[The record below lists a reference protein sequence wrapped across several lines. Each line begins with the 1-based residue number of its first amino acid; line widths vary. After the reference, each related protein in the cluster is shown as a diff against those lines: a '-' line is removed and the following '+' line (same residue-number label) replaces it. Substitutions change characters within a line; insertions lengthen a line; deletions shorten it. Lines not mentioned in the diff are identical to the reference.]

1 MNTKTY
7 IRNIL
12 AAIAVSAFAVGSAQA
27 NLLVSSGSWSRLYSP
42 TGTMLMSYTET
53 DANYQGNA
61 FDSAGNVYFADFG
74 FGIRKYNGATGA
86 FISNVTDNTF
96 FGAAWPLYG
105 LSSKGTAT
113 PAGDLIA
120 SYTLGANAH
129 FAFLDTSLTNSATL
143 SPAYGPTYEGINWS
157 QAAGVMYA
165 TTPNAGG
172 LMQVFDGAGTFLGI
186 NVAVG
191 TAPKGVVRDDS
202 NGMHYVADFGG
213 SVWRWDG
220 VNPASTFITGL
231 GADSAY
237 GVTAVG
243 NGDIWV
249 SNYTSG
255 DLSRYNSLGAL
266 QSSFNVGA
274 NPSFITYTAVPEPS
288 TIGLFMISGL
298 AVLTLI
304 RRRCRA

>member
-1 MNTKTY
+1 MKNST
-7 IRNIL
+7 RNIL
-12 AAIAVSAFAVGSAQA
+12 AAIAVSAIMVSTAQA
-27 NLLVSSGSWSRLYSP
+27 NLLVSSGSWARLYSQ
-42 TGTMLMSYTET
+42 TGTMLMSFTET

-61 FDSAGNVYFADFG
+61 VDLAGNAYFADFS
-74 FGIRKYNGATGA
+74 FGIRKYNGTTGA

-96 FGAAWPLYG
+96 FGAAWPVYG
-105 LSSKGTAT
+105 ISSKGTGT

-129 FAFLDTSLTNSATL
+129 FAFLDTSATNITTL

-157 QAAGVMYA
+157 QAAQLLYA
-165 TTPNAGG
+165 TTPNGGG
-172 LMQVFDGAGTFLGI
+172 LMQVFNGAGGFLGQ
-186 NVAVG
+186 VAVG

-231 GADSAY
+231 GANSAY

-255 DLSRYNSLGAL
+255 DLSRYNSSGAF

-274 NPSFITYTAVPEPS
+274 GNPTYITFTAIPEPS
-288 TIGLFMISGL
+288 TVGLLVMGCLGVL
-298 AVLTLI
+298 AAI
-304 RRRCRA
+304 RRCRA